1 MKKKKSGGGG
11 ANWMD
16 TYGDMVT
23 LLLCFF
29 VLLYSMSTI
38 SQEKWEAIVTSF
50 NPFAILD
57 PTDPEGNGGPIADPN
72 LGQSGV
78 NEPDSTELVQEQ
90 IDEQI
95 EDFYL
100 AMVAYAQ
107 ANDLQDT
114 LAIEKGEDGR
124 VYISLNQTVMFDG
137 DGRQLREEGKE
148 ILLEVAG
155 MLDDASDAIEEI
167 RIQGHT
173 ARYVY
178 DRPNEAIGDW
188 DLATARA
195 SNVRNFLFQNCEDI
209 HPSRLVTESFGQWRP
224 IGDNKDEAGRAVN
237 RRVVLIVSGRNIE
250 EELKGNSIEQIYID
264 KLG

>member
-1 MKKKKSGGGG
+1 MASIKKKSSGGGGG

-38 SQEKWEAIVTSF
+38 SQEKWEDIVTSF

-155 MLDDASDAIEEI
+155 MLDDASDAIEE
-167 RIQGHT
+167 
-173 ARYVY
+173 
-178 DRPNEAIGDW
+178 DRK
-188 DLATARA
+188 
-195 SNVRNFLFQNCEDI
+195 S
-209 HPSRLVTESFGQWRP
+209 
-224 IGDNKDEAGRAVN
+224 
-237 RRVVLIVSGRNIE
+237 VV
-250 EELKGNSIEQIYID
+250 
-264 KLG
+264 

>member
-1 MKKKKSGGGG
+1 MKKKKGGGG
-11 ANWMD
+11 GTNWMD

-57 PTDPEGNGGPIADPN
+57 PTQTSGADGPVADPVD
-72 LGQSGV
+72 GV
-78 NEPDSTELVQEQ
+78 GGEPSIPDVAAQRD

-100 AMVAYAQ
+100 AMVSYAQ
-107 ANDLQDT
+107 ANDLESA
-114 LAIEKGEDGR
+114 LAITKAEDGR
-124 VYISLNQTVMFDG
+124 VYIKLNQNVMFNG
-137 DGRQLREEGKE
+137 DSAVLRQEGE
-148 ILLEVAG
+148 DILLAVAG
-155 MLDDASDAIEEI
+155 MLDNASDAIEEV
-167 RIQGHT
+167 RIEGHT

-178 DRPNEAIGDW
+178 DRPNPEYKDW
-188 DLATARA
+188 ELSSTRA
-195 SNVRNFLFQNCEDI
+195 LNVQYFLFQNCEDI

-224 IGDNKDEAGRAVN
+224 DGDNKDEEGRAIN

>member
-107 ANDLQDT
+107 ANNLENAV
-114 LAIEKGEDGR
+114 AIEKAEDGR
-124 VYISLNQTVMFDG
+124 VYIRLNQNVMFNG
-137 DGRQLREEGKE
+137 DSASLRQEGE
-148 ILLEVAG
+148 DILVAVAG
-155 MLDDASDAIEEI
+155 MLDNASDAIEEV
-167 RIQGHT
+167 RIEGHT

-178 DRPNEAIGDW
+178 NRPNPEYKDW
-188 DLATARA
+188 ELSSTRA
-195 SNVRNFLFQNCEDI
+195 LNVQYFLFQNCENI

-224 IGDNKDEAGRAVN
+224 DGDNKDEAGRAVN